1 MAAPQPQSGDLRPVR
16 NPVADDDASSKA
28 LSEAL
33 GSSFLLVR
41 LLVFALGLGFLLSC
55 VFTVNPNEVAIVL
68 RFGKPVGEGLDQIRR
83 QGLHW
88 AFPYP
93 VDEIVKIRVGESKSV
108 RSTNCWYAIS
118 AADEA
123 AGVAPMA
130 MPSLSPGVDGHV
142 LTSDGNILHVR
153 ATMRYR
159 ITDPI
164 AHAFRFGS
172 ATNLLLSALDNAIH
186 WAAVRTTADEALYKE
201 RPRFRESIQQ
211 RVLALAEEMKLGVA
225 LETLDVEVAAPLF
238 VKDFFEQVLSAEQ
251 DRNKK
256 INEAQGE
263 YDRITRE
270 ADGEARRIVSGG
282 MVASNALVQ
291 SVTADARF
299 FADQLPFYRDNPALF
314 RRRLRVETV
323 TRVLTN
329 AQEKHF
335 LPSAADELRVNLSR
349 EPEVPRN
356 RDAGGPAQ

>member
-1 MAAPQPQSGDLRPVR
+1 
-16 NPVADDDASSKA
+16 
-28 LSEAL
+28 
-33 GSSFLLVR
+33 
-41 LLVFALGLGFLLSC
+41 
-55 VFTVNPNEVAIVL
+55 
-68 RFGKPVGEGLDQIRR
+68 
-83 QGLHW
+83 
-88 AFPYP
+88 
-93 VDEIVKIRVGESKSV
+93 
-108 RSTNCWYAIS
+108 
-118 AADEA
+118 
-123 AGVAPMA
+123 
-130 MPSLSPGVDGHV
+130 
-142 LTSDGNILHVR
+142 
-153 ATMRYR
+153 
-159 ITDPI
+159 
-164 AHAFRFGS
+164 
-172 ATNLLLSALDNAIH
+172 
-186 WAAVRTTADEALYKE
+186 
-201 RPRFRESIQQ
+201 
-211 RVLALAEEMKLGVA
+211 
-225 LETLDVEVAAPLF
+225 LDVEVAAPLF